1 MTLLER
7 DKNAPQ
13 SWQGNLPVTSRYT
26 FGLAGEKFFR
36 TIKDEGKIFG
46 TRCPKCERVYVP
58 AVLFCERCL
67 SELDEWID
75 VGTNGEVHTFTL
87 LYQNFDGTPRDD
99 PEIIALISLGDGGII
114 HRLEKIDP
122 ENIKIGMAVKAV
134 FKPSDQRQG
143 SILDILHFEP
153 V

>member
-1 MTLLER
+1 MSLLER

-13 SWQGNLPVTSRYT
+13 SWLGNLPVTSRYT

-36 TIKDEGKIFG
+36 SIKDEGKILG
-46 TRCPKCERVYVP
+46 TQCPKCERIYVP

-75 VGTNGEVHTFTL
+75 VGTKGQVHTFTF
-87 LYQNFDGTPRDD
+87 LYENYDGTPRSE
-99 PEIIALISLGDGGII
+99 PELVALVSFGDGGII
-114 HRLEKIDP
+114 HRLGEVEP
-122 ENIKIGMAVKAV
+122 NNIEIGMLVEAV
-134 FKPSDQRQG
+134 FKPLEERTG
-143 SILDILHFEP
+143 AITDITYFKP